1 VPKKKKPIDLTTDEA
16 LKKLF
21 PKKVRD
27 KAKESSEKSENAPL
41 PGEISID
48 KQDKRD

>member
-1 VPKKKKPIDLTTDEA
+1 MPKKKQPIDLTTEEA

-27 KAKESSEKSENAPL
+27 KAKESSEKSEKAPL

-48 KQDKRD
+48 KKNR